1 MRLNKTEL
9 PKKRIV
15 VFMVEYSFSEPAL
28 LKKEGRLSSSLFKS
42 FIGQQCSELYK
53 FKRPLIIKPE
63 VSFMN
68 SFFTFLTKMAMN
80 IFSQHI

>member
-28 LKKEGRLSSSLFKS
+28 QKNKEDFHLPSFKVLSDNNALNYINLKDL
-42 FIGQQCSELYK
+42 
-53 FKRPLIIKPE
+53 
-63 VSFMN
+63 
-68 SFFTFLTKMAMN
+68 
-80 IFSQHI
+80 